1 MDYILEANDIVKQF
15 PGIKAL
21 DGVDLKIKKGEVHAV
36 VGENGAGKSTLML
49 CLCGIHR
56 LDRGQI
62 ILDGEARSFKSPHE
76 ANKKGISIVFQ
87 ELSLTP
93 NLSVAENIF
102 ACRQPIN
109 RFNIINRKK
118 LNDMTLKMLSLFDA
132 NHIDPDTLVKD
143 LSMADQQII
152 EILKAISFDPKVLIL
167 DEPTSSLTDSETE
180 QLFKNIRILKE
191 KGISFIYIS
200 HHLKEIFK
208 IADSVTV
215 LRDGKYICDEDVKN
229 IDENYLVTKMVGRKL
244 ENIYGSRSK
253 DEKIGNT
260 VLEVKNISKKK
271 KFSNISFKVNAGEI
285 VGFSGLV
292 GAGRTEVG
300 KAIFG
305 AVPVDSGEI
314 ILNNRKIRIN
324 NPKEAIE
331 KGIGYMS
338 EDRKVQGLFLDF
350 DIKTNLASNQLKRFS
365 SRTGLI
371 NEKEITEFSK
381 KSIDDYH
388 ITAIR
393 AEMEVKKLS
402 GGNQQKVLLGIWL
415 GINPGVLIIDE
426 PTRGVDIGAKHE
438 IYIILR
444 KMAKKGTSI
453 IMISSDLNEILGM
466 SDRIIIMKAGEIAGE
481 LRKENV
487 SEEKIISI
495 AAGIEK
501 TEHKG

>member
-21 DGVDLKIKKGEVHAV
+21 DGVSLKIKKGEVHAV

-102 ACRQPIN
+102 SCRQPVN

-167 DEPTSSLTDSETE
+167 DEPTSSLTDSETG

-271 KFSNISFKVNAGEI
+271 KFSNINFKVNAGEI

-305 AVPVDSGEI
+305 ADSIDSGEI

-393 AEMEVKKLS
+393 AEMEVNKLS

-444 KMAKKGTSI
+444 EMAKKGTSI

-466 SDRIIIMKAGEIAGE
+466 SDRIIIMKAGKIAGE